1 MKESMIIILLIL
13 SLLSSSFCSFREL
26 PKNGQIRVI
35 PDTEVYLDL
44 SSFKVGDLIT
54 INITINLFFAKSRDT
69 YSFYIDQVPASSW
82 DNYDYWTNLTKVK
95 YIDESSVS
103 GDRKF
108 KWEEK
113 KKGRKQLYFY
123 NSSCSI

>member
-13 SLLSSSFCSFREL
+13 SLLSSSFCGFREL

-82 DNYDYWTNLTKVK
+82 DNYSYWTNLTKVK

-103 GDRKF
+103 GNCKF

-113 KKGRKQLYFY
+113 KRKEATIFL
-123 NSSCSI
+123 